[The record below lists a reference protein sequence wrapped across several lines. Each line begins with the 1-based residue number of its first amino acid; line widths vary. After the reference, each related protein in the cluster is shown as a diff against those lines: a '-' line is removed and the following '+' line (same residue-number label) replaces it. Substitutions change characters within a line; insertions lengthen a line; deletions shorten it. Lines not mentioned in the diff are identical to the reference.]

1 MPLDVFRDM
10 NACLCTFS
18 IDLVERA
25 ESLGKTDTCAPE
37 GIILLEATTT
47 ESDLKRSPRM

>member
-10 NACLCTFS
+10 NACLRTFS
-18 IDLVERA
+18 IDMMERA
-25 ESLGKTDTCAPE
+25 ESLGKTCAPE